1 MPRLFRCK
9 SLPHAHIIRSFLLEH
24 DIEAHVIHEN
34 ASALW
39 CGAVAG
45 SVLSV
50 HETDL
55 SFVMDAFSAPREQL
69 TDDFEIPESDFSEVG
84 PGPLRFDGGFFLSLT
99 VTGAMFALGF
109 AILALVIEFV
119 LSIPERLSEF
129 EPGSLE
135 RRPHFEIAYL
145 LYPLGFGALGG
156 VLVGFAT
163 AIAREFCPDERGN
176 VGFGSRCVI
185 LLILWWGTD
194 LGPMLDCLLYPG
206 RHWFYLLRR

>member
-9 SLPHAHIIRSFLLEH
+9 SPQHAHIIRSFLLEH

-45 SVLSV
+45 SVLAV

-69 TDDFEIPESDFSEVG
+69 SDDSEIPESDFSEVG

-99 VTGAMFALGF
+99 VTGAVFVLGF
-109 AILALVIEFV
+109 VILALGIDFV
-119 LSIPERLSEF
+119 LSLPARFSEF
-129 EPGSLE
+129 EPRSLE
-135 RRPHFEIAYL
+135 RRPPFEIVYV
-145 LYPLGFGALGG
+145 LYPLGCGALGG
-156 VLVGFAT
+156 LLAAFAI
-163 AIAREFCPDERGN
+163 AIAREFCPDERGR

-185 LLILWWGTD
+185 LLILWWGTG
-194 LGPMLDCLLYPG
+194 LQRILDCFLYPSG
-206 RHWFYLLRR
+206 YWFYYPR